1 MGAVVGVFQID
12 QDLGVMVLT
21 TVCMAA
27 IRTTIVLLRPRPAA
41 EQGFEEVAGVQAVVG
56 TLLGGLLIIK
66 LYWRRIIAFLTG
78 KKPPAKDARNAK
90 DGNSPDK

>member
-1 MGAVVGVFQID
+1 MI
-12 QDLGVMVLT
+12 
-21 TVCMAA
+21 
-27 IRTTIVLLRPRPAA
+27 I
-41 EQGFEEVAGVQAVVG
+41 QAVVG

>member
-1 MGAVVGVFQID
+1 MQLLLI
-12 QDLGVMVLT
+12 LGYLDPGTGSV
-21 TVCMAA
+21 
-27 IRTTIVLLRPRPAA
+27 II
-41 EQGFEEVAGVQAVVG
+41 QAVVG